1 MDLMILAPIGA
12 VAALLFAFS
21 LSKKVTSES
30 EGTPEMQKIAASI
43 RSGAMA
49 YLKRQYKGVAV
60 FFAIMFVVLMGLSFL
75 GYVNMFVPVAF
86 VSSGVFS
93 ALSGYFGMNIATSA
107 NARTAYAAEH
117 SLNKGLK
124 VAFSAGAV
132 MGFSVVGLGLLDM
145 SIWYYILKFYYSWA
159 AVSLPRPLT

>member
-49 YLKRQYKGVAV
+49 YLKRQ
-60 FFAIMFVVLMGLSFL
+60 
-75 GYVNMFVPVAF
+75 
-86 VSSGVFS
+86 
-93 ALSGYFGMNIATSA
+93 
-107 NARTAYAAEH
+107 
-117 SLNKGLK
+117 
-124 VAFSAGAV
+124 
-132 MGFSVVGLGLLDM
+132 
-145 SIWYYILKFYYSWA
+145 
-159 AVSLPRPLT
+159 